1 MALGTSMELFPYSPR
16 PFQEE
21 LVDTIASSVRSRGH
35 LVLESGTGTGKTV
48 CSLTGVLGPAIERGK
63 KVLYLTRTN
72 SQQRQVMMEL
82 REICKRRPL
91 LGVGIQGR
99 QSTCPLIQRDPELRS
114 GTPEEL
120 SRLCADRKSRSMQ
133 GKEGGC
139 RFFDATIST
148 PFQEVE
154 AYCRKHLP
162 TVEEFAQYC
171 DERGLCPHELAKDLL
186 PGADVVTAPYAYFFM
201 PFIRNNLLDWMNIP
215 IEDLVVIVDEAHN
228 LPEYARE
235 VRSVSLSSRLLDLV
249 AKEID
254 ERGDPEVLEGIS
266 AMDLVN
272 VLRERLEAALEEYLI
287 EDDGLIPPSYLDEAL
302 MAAFTATSNN
312 LMLMARNLMASGEL
326 VRDAKRKEGRL
337 PRSYMHSLGAHLLFW
352 IDMDE
357 EHYVKLVVGG
367 DNPTFEAYCLDPS
380 IAARPLMDCHATVHM
395 SGTLVPLNEYRDSLG
410 LPTDSRMCL
419 FPSPFPPQNRGV
431 FHLEDVTTKYEEM
444 IKDEDMVARMEDHA
458 VALCNVMDCNTV
470 VFFPSY
476 QLMDRFIEDGVLR
489 RIRRK
494 VHLERRGMPQN
505 ELMSTVSQ
513 FKSSEKGAVL
523 FAVMGGRVSEG
534 VDFPDRELEVAILA
548 GIPYP
553 KPTARQRALLHYY
566 EVRFGRG
573 WEYTVKAPV
582 TRKLL
587 QAVGRLIRNESDVG
601 AAVIMDRRA
610 VQFSSQLPS
619 VPSEHPVNDVLN
631 FFKAHGR

>member
-1 MALGTSMELFPYSPR
+1 MELFPYRPR

-48 CSLTGVLGPAIERGK
+48 CALTGALGATAEQGK

-72 SQQRQVMMEL
+72 SQQRQVMLEL
-82 REICKRRPL
+82 REISKRRPF
-91 LGVGIQGR
+91 LGVGMQGR

-120 SRLCADRKSRSMQ
+120 SKLCTERKARSMQ

-139 RFFDATIST
+139 RFYDATIST

-154 AYCRKHLP
+154 DYCRKHLP
-162 TVEEFAQYC
+162 TVEEFVQYC
-171 DERGLCPHELAKDLL
+171 DARGLCPHELAKDLL
-186 PGADVVTAPYAYFFM
+186 PGADVVAAPYAYFFM
-201 PFIRNNLLDWMNIP
+201 PFIRNNLLDWMNVP

-228 LPEYARE
+228 VPEYARE

-249 AKEID
+249 AKEVD
-254 ERGDPEVLEGIS
+254 GHGDPEILDGVS

-272 VLRERLEAALEEYLI
+272 VLRDRLDAALEEYII

-302 MAAFTATSNN
+302 MSAFTATSSN
-312 LMLMARNLMASGEL
+312 LVLMARNLMTFGETI
-326 VRDAKRKEGRL
+326 RDAKRKEGRL
-337 PRSYMHSLGAHLLFW
+337 PRSYLYSLGTHLLFW

-367 DNPTFEAYCLDPS
+367 DNPAFEAYCLDPS
-380 IAARPLMDCHATVHM
+380 IAARPLLDCYATVHM

-410 LPTDSRMCL
+410 LPTDGRMCI
-419 FPSPFPPQNRGV
+419 FPSPFPPENRKV
-431 FHLEDVTTKYEEM
+431 LYLEDVTTKYEEM
-444 IKDEDMVARMEDHA
+444 IRDEDMVARMEDHA
-458 VALCNVMDCNTV
+458 VALCNVMDRNTV

-476 QLMDRFIEDGVLR
+476 QLMDRFIADGVLR

-494 VHLERRGMPQN
+494 VYMERRGMPQSD
-505 ELMSTVSQ
+505 LMDAVEE
-513 FKSSEKGAVL
+513 FKSSEDGSVL

-566 EVRFGRG
+566 EMRFGRG

-587 QAVGRLIRNESDVG
+587 QAVGRLIRTERDVG
-601 AAVIMDRRA
+601 VAIVMDRRA
-610 VQFSSQLPS
+610 AQFSAQLPS
-619 VPSEHPVNDVLN
+619 VPSEHPVNDTLN
-631 FFKAHGR
+631 FFKAKGR

>member
-1 MALGTSMELFPYSPR
+1 MDLFPYSFR

-48 CSLTGVLGPAIERGK
+48 CALTGALGPAIEQGK

-72 SQQRQVMMEL
+72 SQQRQVMLEL
-82 REICKRRPL
+82 REINGKKPL

-99 QSTCPLIQRDPELRS
+99 QSTCPLIQRDPELRG

-120 SRLCADRKSRSMQ
+120 SKLCAEKKSRSMQ

-139 RFFDATIST
+139 RFYDATIST

-154 AYCRKHLP
+154 EYCRKYLP

-171 DERGLCPHELAKDLL
+171 DGRGLCPHELAKDLL
-186 PGADVVTAPYAYFFM
+186 PSAEVVTAPYAYFFM
-201 PFIRNNLLDWMNIP
+201 PFIRNNLLDWMNVP
-215 IEDLVVIVDEAHN
+215 IESLVVIVDEAHN

-235 VRSVSLSSRLLDLV
+235 IRSVALSRRLLDLV
-249 AKEID
+249 AKEVD
-254 ERGDPEVLEGIS
+254 EHGDPEVLDGVSIL
-266 AMDLVN
+266 DVVQ
-272 VLRERLEAALEEYLI
+272 VLRERLDAALEEYLI
-287 EDDGLIPPSYLDEAL
+287 EDDGLIPPSYLNEAL
-302 MAAFTATSNN
+302 MAAFTAISSN
-312 LMLMARNLMASGEL
+312 LMLMARKLMEFGEV
-326 VRDAKRKEGRL
+326 VRDAKRKDGRL
-337 PRSYMHSLGAHLLFW
+337 PRSYIHSLGANLLFW

-367 DNPTFEAYCLDPS
+367 DNPSFEAYCLDPS
-380 IAARPLMDCHATVHM
+380 LAAGPLLDCHATVHM

-410 LPTDSRMCL
+410 LPADTLMCM

-431 FHLEDVTTKYEEM
+431 FYLEDVTTKYEEM
-444 IKDEDMVARMEDHA
+444 IKDEGMVARMEDHA
-458 VALCNVMDCNTV
+458 VALCNVMDRNTV
-470 VFFPSY
+470 VFFQSY

-489 RIRRK
+489 RIRKK
-494 VHLERRGMPQN
+494 VHLEQRGMPQCD
-505 ELMSTVSQ
+505 LMSTVES
-513 FKSSEKGAVL
+513 FKASAGEGAVL
-523 FAVMGGRVSEG
+523 FAVMGGRISEG

-553 KPTARQRALLHYY
+553 KPTAKQRALLHYY
-566 EVRFGRG
+566 EIRFGRG
-573 WEYTVKAPV
+573 WDYTVKAPV

-587 QAVGRLIRNESDVG
+587 QAVGRLIRTENDVG
-601 AAVIMDRRA
+601 VAIIMDRRA
-610 VQFSSQLPS
+610 VQFSAQLPS
-619 VPSEHPVNDVLN
+619 VPCEEPVNDAIN
-631 FFKAHGR
+631 FFKARGR